1 MDIYTD
7 TIQDESNEGYI
18 PLHTKSSRPAGSSL
32 IELQVGSLCMS
43 GYSKRNGLG
52 GLNVLAVK
60 ERVGNRNIKR
70 SMYYQYG

>member
-32 IELQVGSLCMS
+32 IELCQGVAIEEKRVGWPWTKCF
-43 GYSKRNGLG
+43 GSKRASNKSKFKEVD
-52 GLNVLAVK
+52 VLPIRIV
-60 ERVGNRNIKR
+60 
-70 SMYYQYG
+70 